1 MGPDPDFVT
10 GIRLPFGVKV
20 LHRLAL
26 FEDILTSGEFT
37 ANAYFLNNSP
47 GVLKGPV
54 EDRSW
59 PSRLQVL
66 LASLL

>member
-26 FEDILTSGEFT
+26 FEDILTGGEFIWEHV
-37 ANAYFLNNSP
+37 S
-47 GVLKGPV
+47 LKQYHRRLEGPV
-54 EDRSW
+54 EDRSR
-59 PSRLQVL
+59 PNRLQVL
-66 LASLL
+66 LTSLL